1 MVRDTSVTLGGIR
14 LENPVIPASGTF
26 GFGFEMADCFDLNR
40 LGAIAL
46 KGTTLEPRFGNPTPR
61 IAECSGGLLNAVG
74 LQNPGIDALV
84 DDIAPKVRTL
94 CHTPLIA
101 NISDFS
107 LDEYGICCEKADRC
121 EALDIVE
128 VNISCP
134 NVHQGGMVFGTD
146 PKAAAAVTRRARKA
160 TSKPLFI
167 KLSPNVTDIVP
178 IARACE
184 DEGADGLTLINTLL
198 GMRID
203 IRRRRP
209 VLANRTGGFSGP
221 ALLPIA
227 LRFVN
232 QVAKACRIPLI
243 GCGGVT
249 SAEDVIEMMMAGA
262 TAVQVGSA
270 SLHDPLA
277 CPAIIDRLP
286 SLMEELGIETLKDI
300 IGIV

>member
-1 MVRDTSVTLGGIR
+1 MVNDTSVTLAGIR
-14 LENPVIPASGTF
+14 LQNPVIPASGTF
-26 GFGFEMADCFDLNR
+26 GFGFEMAGCFDLNR
-40 LGAIAL
+40 LGAISL

-84 DDIAPKVRTL
+84 SDIAPRVRVL
-94 CHTPLIA
+94 CKTPLIA
-101 NISDFS
+101 NISGFS
-107 LDEYGICCEKADRC
+107 LDEYGICCEKADQC

-184 DEGADGLTLINTLL
+184 EEGADGLTLINTLL

-243 GCGGVT
+243 GCGGVA

-277 CPAIIDRLP
+277 CPAIIDQLP
-286 SLMEELGIETLKDI
+286 KVMEQLGIEHLKDI